1 MKVKELTQLA
11 MLVAL
16 TIILGVI
23 PNIGIIQ
30 IGPVSL
36 TILHI
41 PVIIAALLFQVRG
54 GTIVGLVFGLTSWFV
69 ASTRAITPIDLLFV
83 NPLVSV
89 LPRLLFGVFAG
100 LLVKFLI
107 KQKNNTIKYGSVAFV
122 STLIHSLLVYTCLY
136 FNGKEIFFP
145 NAGLGEAVKSYVP
158 FVVGAFTVN
167 ALIEAGVAAVIC
179 IILMRTLERMRTK

>member
-1 MKVKELTQLA
+1 MKIKELTQLA

-89 LPRLLFGVFAG
+89 LPRLLFGALAG

-107 KQKNNTIKYGSVAFV
+107 NQKNNAIKYGSVAFV

>member
-179 IILMRTLERMRTK
+179 IILMRTLERMRIK

>member
-11 MLVAL
+11 MLIAL

-54 GTIVGLVFGLTSWFV
+54 GSIVGLVFGLTSWFV
-69 ASTRAITPIDLLFV
+69 ASTRAVTPIDLLFV

-89 LPRLLFGVFAG
+89 LPRLLFGIIAG
-100 LLVKFLI
+100 LLVKFLS
-107 KQKNNTIKYGSVAFV
+107 KQKNNALKYGIIAFM
-122 STLIHSLLVYTCLY
+122 STFIHSLLVYTCLY
-136 FNGKEIFFP
+136 FNGKELFFP

-158 FVVGAFTVN
+158 FVIGAFTVN
-167 ALIEAGVAAVIC
+167 ALIEAGVAAIIC
-179 IILMRTLERMRTK
+179 IILMRALEHMKVR